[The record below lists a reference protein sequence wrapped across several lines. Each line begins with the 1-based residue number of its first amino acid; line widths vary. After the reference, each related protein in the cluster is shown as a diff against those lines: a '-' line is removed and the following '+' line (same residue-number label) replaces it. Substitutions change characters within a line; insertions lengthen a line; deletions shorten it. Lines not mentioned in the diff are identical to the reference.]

1 MRLKRRRE
9 YTVEIAQYPSLTF
22 PYLNRICTRYFFSF
36 FFNPFSSLL
45 SFSLSLFLLFLFITR
60 YNRETVRPLTFK

>member
-22 PYLNRICTRYFFSF
+22 PYLNHICMYAIFLLLF

-45 SFSLSLFLLFLFITR
+45 SFSLSLLFLFITR